1 METHWTTPKTRFKII
16 QNPFPGFFSC
26 VANFAASKLD
36 GCRFQAPEKATRLV
50 LSFHVMP
57 GDASC

>member
-1 METHWTTPKTRFKII
+1 LDNPKNPV
-16 QNPFPGFFSC
+16 QNHSKSISGLLISC